1 MQARISR
8 EGVLVVEAM
17 NEQESYTLSRWIAE
31 NVREDEQGRYHY
43 TVNSIEIKMD
53 DE

>member
-17 NEQESYTLSRWIAE
+17 NELESFALSRWIAE
-31 NVREDEQGRYHY
+31 NVKEVDGSLHY
-43 TVNSIEIKMD
+43 AVNSIEIKMD